1 MWEAAENVLRNS
13 GPPFKVRNNITT
25 RIIIPTIIKKKTYC
39 SLFPFILKFLAYSK
53 GSPVKFIL

>member
-25 RIIIPTIIKKKTYC
+25 RIIIPTIIKKKKDLL
-39 SLFPFILKFLAYSK
+39 LFVSIYTEISR
-53 GSPVKFIL
+53 V